1 MRRLDPAPGPD
12 VTIDFEGKAIAARA
26 GEPAACALLAAGE
39 TVFSRSIKY
48 HRPRGPFCMA
58 ASCSHCLMRIDG
70 LPNRFSCQTPV
81 HEGMRLERQ
90 NAFPSAG
97 VDVFASIDWMFP
109 RGLDHHSMFAGVPV
123 ADKVMAVV
131 ARQLAGLGLLPD
143 AVEPAPRPPERLD
156 AEVTVVGG
164 GAAGLAAARA
174 LSAAGI
180 VVLLLEAEDRLGGR
194 LVLEPPEEQGEARA
208 ISPPSDAK
216 VRLRTGV
223 LGLYDDELGRLLV
236 AVEQGPEG
244 PRLLLIKSRAVLFAL
259 GGHAGLLPFE
269 NNDIPGV
276 FSGRAASDLLL
287 RRRILIGDSPAVV
300 GHGSQL
306 TALQRALE
314 GGGARCAVVLDVRAK
329 ATSGT
334 VLAGQPL
341 RAHGRTWVHGLS
353 FRGADGR
360 VQRVDCD
367 AVVVSLPAS
376 PAFELPRQAGVP
388 VTYSAELE
396 TFAPVAEPDG
406 RTSARDVWVAGD
418 GVHPG
423 TVREA
428 IDSGRRA
435 GVALARRL
443 R

>member
-1 MRRLDPAPGPD
+1 MRRLDPGTGPD
-12 VTIDFEGKAIAARA
+12 VTIDFEGKAISARV

-39 TVFSRSIKY
+39 SVFSRSIKY

-58 ASCSHCLMRIDG
+58 ASCSQCLMRIDG

-90 NAFPSAG
+90 NAFPTAG

-164 GAAGLAAARA
+164 GTAGLAAARA

-180 VVLLLEAEDRLGGR
+180 PVLILEAEDRLGGR
-194 LVLEPPEEQGEARA
+194 LVLEAPEEHGEARA
-208 ISPPSDAK
+208 TSAPSDAK
-216 VRLRTGV
+216 VRLRTGA
-223 LGLYDDELGRLLV
+223 LALYDDELGRVLV
-236 AVEQGPEG
+236 AVEHGPEA
-244 PRLLLIKSRAVLFAL
+244 PRLMLIKSRSVLFAL
-259 GGHAGLLPFE
+259 GGHAGVLPFE

-287 RRRILIGDSPAVV
+287 RRRLLVGDAPALI

-306 TALQRALE
+306 TALQRMFE
-314 GGGARCAVVLDVRAK
+314 QEGARPVLVLDVRAGPGD
-329 ATSGT
+329 SG
-334 VLAGQPL
+334 VVAGQPL

-353 FRGADGR
+353 YRTAEGR
-360 VQRVDCD
+360 VQRTDCD
-367 AVVVSLPAS
+367 AVVVSLPPA
-376 PAFELPRQAGVP
+376 PAFELPRQAGVKVAFQP
-388 VTYSAELE
+388 ALE
-396 TFAPVAEPDG
+396 TFAPVAEADG
-406 RTSARDVWVAGD
+406 RTAVHDIWVAGD
-418 GVHPG
+418 VRQPG
-423 TVREA
+423 TVRDA

-435 GVALARRL
+435 GEALARTIR
-443 R
+443 